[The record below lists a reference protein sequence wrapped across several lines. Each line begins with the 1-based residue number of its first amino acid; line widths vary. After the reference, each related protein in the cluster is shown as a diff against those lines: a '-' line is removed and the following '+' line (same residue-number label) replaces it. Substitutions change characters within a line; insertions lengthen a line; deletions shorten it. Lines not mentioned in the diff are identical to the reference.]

1 MPITMDRLVADLV
14 PERTILFLG
23 SGSSQPSGAPSVAQL
38 QKHFEEKFAVP
49 AAGYTLAEHTGIIEN
64 RIKDRARLIAE
75 LRNQFRGLLPTGAIL
90 NLPLYPWKSLYTT
103 NYDRLIEDTYSRK
116 GIEVAAY
123 ASNFDFGI
131 PRSGE
136 TVQLFKLHGT
146 IDKDVVDGNHARI
159 ILTESDY
166 DLTHPYREM
175 LYTRLASDLAGAHL
189 VIIGHSLKDQHIR
202 TAIDR
207 AVRANQQISAGGR
220 MTLLMYS
227 NDEDLAAL
235 HEAKGLN
242 VCFGGIDEFFA
253 GLIGKL
259 VGPTTPV
266 LRSSDPLDYVPSLHP
281 ATVDARHSLQ
291 SQRSDVSAMYN
302 GWPATLADIAAGLTF
317 RRNVA
322 DEICN
327 ALDDP
332 GVIVATILGPS
343 GVGKTTAARQA
354 LLSLTAK
361 DYRAWEHKQDQE
373 LRVDAWRTIS
383 HRLHAQGEYGVL
395 LIDDA
400 HTDLPQVNALI
411 NDLAAET
418 PQNLKLIL
426 VSSKHQWGPR
436 VKTPAYFRVGR
447 EFSFNRVASDEIDR
461 LLTLIEVS
469 EPLRRLVE
477 EKFAGFNRVERR
489 RRLEERCSADMFVC
503 LKNIFSSDKLDD
515 IILREYAALDVAS
528 RDIYRFVAALES
540 AGVRVHRQLV
550 IRLLGISADYVA
562 ATLLRL
568 QDIIHEETQNE
579 REGIYVWH
587 GRHKIIMNIIAQ
599 HKYYD
604 TEKRFDLFTRVVDGL
619 LPSYDIE
626 IRTIRELCN
635 VETGLAT
642 ILDMKDQ
649 NVLLRKMMSIA
660 PRERVP
666 RHRLIRNLI
675 ELEQFDSADTEIR
688 LFEND
693 FRADAPVVRYKINLA
708 TARAVRSR
716 GLLDEDRVVLIE
728 RAAGMAAAAVRRFRS
743 NKAILTAYCEVGISA
758 AQLTGSSNIFD
769 IAIAEMKEAEERVGD
784 PDISRLIANLEARM
798 HSRAP
803 NARPTE
809 EVLDAEE

>member
-1 MPITMDRLVADLV
+1 MPIPMDRLVANLE
-14 PERTILFLG
+14 PERAVLFFG
-23 SGSSQPSGAPSVAQL
+23 SGSSLPSSAPSVVQL
-38 QKHFEEKFAVP
+38 QSHFEKTFGVS
-49 AAGYTLAEHTGIIEN
+49 AAGYTLAEQTGIIEN
-64 RIKDRARLIAE
+64 QTKDRQRLIAE
-75 LRNQFRGLLPTGAIL
+75 LRSLFRGLSPAGAIL

-103 NYDRLIEDTYSRK
+103 NYDRLIEDTYARK

-123 ASNFDFGI
+123 ASNFDFGM

-136 TVQLFKLHGT
+136 AVQLFKLHGS
-146 IDKDVVDGNHARI
+146 IDKDVVDGNQARI

-166 DLTHPYREM
+166 DLTQPYREM
-175 LYTRLASDLAGAHL
+175 LYTRLESDLAGAHL
-189 VIIGHSLKDQHIR
+189 VIIGHSLKDPHIR
-202 TAIDR
+202 AAIDR
-207 AVRANQQISAGGR
+207 AVKANQQIGAGGR
-220 MTLLMYS
+220 ITLLMYS
-227 NDEDLAAL
+227 KDEGLATL

-253 GLIGKL
+253 GLIDKVVGAPTL
-259 VGPTTPV
+259 VGH
-266 LRSSDPLDYVPSLHP
+266 SSDPLDYVPSLRP
-281 ATVDARHSLQ
+281 ATIDARHSLE
-291 SQRSDVSAMYN
+291 SRRPDVSAMYN
-302 GWPATLADIAAGLTF
+302 GRPATLADIAANFTF
-317 RRNVA
+317 HRNVA
-322 DEICN
+322 DDICN
-327 ALDDP
+327 ALAEP

-354 LLSLTAK
+354 LSSLMAK

-373 LRVDAWRTIS
+373 LRVDAWRTVS
-383 HRLHAQGEYGVL
+383 RRLHAQKECGVL

-400 HTDLPQVNALI
+400 HSELPQINTLI
-411 NDLAAET
+411 NELAAET
-418 PQNLKLIL
+418 PQHLKLIL

-477 EKFAGFNRVERR
+477 ENFAGFNRVERR

-503 LKNIFSSDKLDD
+503 LKNIFSSDRLDD
-515 IILREYAALDVAS
+515 IILREYATLDEPS
-528 RDIYRFVAALES
+528 REIYRFVAALES

-562 ATLLRL
+562 ATLMRL
-568 QDIIHEETQNE
+568 QDIIEEETQNE

-587 GRHKIIMNIIAQ
+587 GRHKVIMNIIAQ

-604 TEKRFDLFTRVVDGL
+604 TEKRFDLFNRVIEGI
-619 LPSYDIE
+619 SATYDIE

-675 ELEQFDSADTEIR
+675 ELEQFDTAETEIR

-693 FRADAPVVRYKINLA
+693 FRADGPVVRYKINLA
-708 TARAVRSR
+708 TERAVRSR
-716 GLLDEDRVVLIE
+716 GLLQEDRIVLIE
-728 RAAGMAAAAVRRFRS
+728 RAAEMAAAAVRRYRS
-743 NKAILTAYCEVGISA
+743 NKAILTAYCEVGIAA

-769 IAIAEMKEAEERVGD
+769 RAIAEMKEAEERVGD
-784 PDISRLIANLEARM
+784 PDISRLIAHLEARM
-798 HSRAP
+798 HSHAP
-803 NARPTE
+803 GARPTE